1 MAVVDRVEEFS
12 QIDVDDPVA
21 SQLHRVL
28 PEGIQS
34 SVGTASGPK
43 AVRDVQ
49 EVRLV
54 DGFQHH
60 QHRTLEDLILV
71 RGYPQRP
78 RLARRAGLGD
88 LDSTHRRCHV
98 RAGLGAVEQVLKVGH
113 QVRLIVF
120 RGLSVYADGAVF
132 AGSEI
137 GRVQPL
143 DVDVMR
149 QVRERHVRAVPG
161 EFRDPFLFR

>member
-12 QIDVDDPVA
+12 KIDVDDPVA

-34 SVGTASGPK
+34 SVSTAAGSK

-54 DGFQHH
+54 NGFQHH
-60 QHRTLEDLILV
+60 QHRTLEDFILEC
-71 RGYPQRP
+71 GNPEGP

-88 LDSTHRRCHV
+88 MYSTHRRCHV
-98 RAGLGAVEQVLKVGH
+98 RAGLGAVEQILKVGH

-120 RGLSVYADGAVF
+120 RGSSIHADGAVF

-137 GRVQPL
+137 GQVQPL

-149 QVRERHVRAVPG
+149 QVRKRHVRAVPG
-161 EFRDPFLFR
+161 ELRDPFLFC